1 VLAVLSDSVEAWS
14 NVAANA
20 AQIGAILVGG
30 WWAYNRFVRQ
40 RESFPRATLQQ
51 VITHRELNDAYTYLR
66 VALKIENTSTVLL
79 PNEQARTDVYQV
91 LPLSPAVQQKLG
103 RDELIPAGE
112 RYADWPCI
120 GSYDLPTQG
129 KIEPGDSDE
138 FSFDFVIPTEVTT
151 VYLYSYVSNPT
162 ADNLGWGLSS
172 LYDLD
177 TAGGQHTERVTDTSA
192 TTSA

>member
-1 VLAVLSDSVEAWS
+1 VLAVLSDSFEAWS

-30 WWAYNRFVRQ
+30 WWAYTRFIRQ

-51 VITHRELNDAYTYLR
+51 VITHRELNDAHTYLR

-79 PNEQARTDVYQV
+79 PNKQARTDVYQV
-91 LPLSPAVQQKLG
+91 LPLSPEVEQALERG
-103 RDELIPAGE
+103 ELIPDGKA
-112 RYADWPCI
+112 YADWPCI
-120 GSYDLPTQG
+120 GTYDLPTHG

-138 FSFDFVIPTEVTT
+138 FSFDFVIPTDVAT

-162 ADNLGWGLSS
+162 ADNLGWGLSC

-177 TAGGQHTERVTDTSA
+177 TAGGQHTVRVTDTSP